1 MACSA
6 SCCQISVPDPRL
18 RLLASRR
25 WPELPAPVILFLFNY
40 VLEVQFSKI
49 NSAEV
54 HLSTR
59 GGFAFCFF
67 DIFSVLF
74 VILNVNSILC
84 ESIYT
89 AGLSGQT

>member
-1 MACSA
+1 MTGACS
-6 SCCQISVPDPRL
+6 
-18 RLLASRR
+18 
-25 WPELPAPVILFLFNY
+25 Y

-89 AGLSGQT
+89 AGLSGQTWQLPLPERISAALIKADKLIF